1 MSTDSVS
8 IGANLQNLEV
18 SPAFETY
25 AGVIIHIDEVDDT
38 LVITAGDISGATG
51 RVLEMLNPWA
61 TQAMANRILQ
71 DIQGWQ
77 YKPYTASAAEIDP
90 AAELGDGLSAS
101 GMYSGIYTQ
110 NIHFTR
116 RNLSEASAPQSEEVA
131 HEYGYETKAN
141 RQYIRST
148 KQIRASLRIN
158 AENIEAR
165 VTKQSPE
172 GQSSFG
178 WDLQNDR
185 WEIFDSNRTILRASS
200 SGLEV
205 FGKIEAESGHIGGED
220 GFVIT
225 ASAIYKNLNKFGGS
239 QTSGVY
245 IGTDG
250 IQLGQGFKVDAYGNL
265 KASSGE
271 FTGAVYADNI
281 KSDGV
286 DGYGGSFSGGGLTP
300 GTVTGGSGGSLA
312 SGTVSYGN
320 VGFTGTLDQT
330 WTNAANIEAI
340 FAKFA
345 ATGVLSVLGQFQYK
359 GRIVDLYWTSA
370 GMPPRV
376 LGTTW

>member
-1 MSTDSVS
+1 MSTDSVN
-8 IGANLQNLEV
+8 IGSNLQSLEV

-38 LVITAGDISGATG
+38 LVITAGDTSGATG

-90 AAELGDGLSAS
+90 AAEIGDGLSAS

-131 HEYGYETKAN
+131 HEYGYETKVS
-141 RQYIRST
+141 RQYTRST

-185 WEIFDSNRTILRASS
+185 WEIFDSSRTILRASS

-225 ASAIYKNLNKFGGS
+225 ASAIYKNLSKFGGS

-250 IQLGQGFKVDAYGNL
+250 IQLGQGFKVDSMGNL
-265 KASSGE
+265 AASSGK
-271 FTGAVYADNI
+271 FTGTVYAGSI
-281 KSDGV
+281 QH
-286 DGYGGSFSGGGLTP
+286 GGEAGTLSGGGLTP
-300 GTVTGGSGGSLA
+300 GTVTGGGGGSLA
-312 SGTVSYGN
+312 SGTVAYGN
-320 VGFTGTLDQT
+320 VGFASTLDQT
-330 WTNAANIEAI
+330 WTNAANIESI
-340 FAKFA
+340 FARFA
-345 ATGVLSVLGQFQYK
+345 SAGVLSVLGQFQYR
-359 GRIVDLYWTSA
+359 GHIAQWYSSSGQAPLI
-370 GMPPRV
+370 
-376 LGTTW
+376 LGAPW

>member
-25 AGVIIHIDEVDDT
+25 AGVIIHTDEVDDT

-90 AAELGDGLSAS
+90 AAEIGDGLSAA

-116 RNLSEASAPQSEEVA
+116 RNLSEASAPQSEEAA

-141 RQYIRST
+141 RQYVRST

-178 WDLQNDR
+178 WNLQNDR
-185 WEIFDSNRTILRASS
+185 WEIFDRNRTILRASS

-205 FGKIEAESGHIGGED
+205 FGRIEAESGHIGGTN

-225 ASAIYKNLNKFGGS
+225 ANAIYKNLSRFGGT
-239 QTSGVY
+239 QTNGVY

-250 IQLGQGFKVDAYGNL
+250 IQLGQNFKVDSSGAL
-265 KASSGE
+265 TASSGT
-271 FTGAVYADNI
+271 FSGNVYAGNI
-281 KSDGV
+281 Q
-286 DGYGGSFSGGGLTP
+286 YGGNAGYFSGGGISSGSIYGNRLV
-300 GTVTGGSGGSLA
+300 GNTVTTAYTSYGINASLGNADWAYGALNGWNTVYNLSVSNGGFKLGDRYVSLA
-312 SGTVSYGN
+312 STSFIDGT
-320 VGFTGTLDQT
+320 
-330 WTNAANIEAI
+330 
-340 FAKFA
+340 
-345 ATGVLSVLGQFQYK
+345 
-359 GRIVDLYWTSA
+359 GRTISIAYLAW
-370 GMPPRV
+370 
-376 LGTTW
+376 